1 MDTTVLD
8 GHVIDWTT
16 LFECHV
22 ERVHLESSS
31 KGRGSQRSHAELV
44 PPHSCGHE
52 VNLRYDDDETRF
64 FSSFGGSSWHRSDVA
79 FIFWVLRPPTV
90 SQTNAFVGGKALDV
104 INLSN
109 HYCRPLYFRSSILPL
124 PHNILQLLPP
134 RSRMETTPQE

>member
-1 MDTTVLD
+1 MVTKDGSYRNFQRRYGLGTSSSVPGQSARPFKTICTYMDTTVLD

-31 KGRGSQRSHAELV
+31 KGRGSKRSHAELV
-44 PPHSCGHE
+44 HHHSCGHE

-79 FIFWVLRPPTV
+79 FIFWVLRPP
-90 SQTNAFVGGKALDV
+90 
-104 INLSN
+104 
-109 HYCRPLYFRSSILPL
+109 
-124 PHNILQLLPP
+124 
-134 RSRMETTPQE
+134 